1 MSTAAATA
9 ATAATAAPAAPVIVE
24 DAKHEFVMSGAITPE
39 HITASGKEFKG
50 YLCVN
55 AACDAAIV
63 AYVEGKGIPLAHV
76 AFDVPKDL
84 TAAKAAELHAAISAL
99 PKPVW

>member
-9 ATAATAAPAAPVIVE
+9 TTAAPAAAAAPVIVE
-24 DAKHEFVMSGAITPE
+24 DAKHEFVMSGVITPE
-39 HITASGKEFKG
+39 QIAASGKEFKG

-55 AACDAAIV
+55 AACDPSVV
-63 AYVEGKGIPLAHV
+63 AYVEGKGIPLSHV
-76 AFDVPKDL
+76 VMEVPRDL
-84 TAAKAAELHAAISAL
+84 TSAKAAELHTAISAL